1 MLLPRLVAHLGHY
14 CVQRCNYCCR
24 KDNKDNVALHL
35 HAAIAMMLQNS
46 NYNNYL
52 TGYSKE
58 MAIKALK
65 CCRWQCHCL
74 PQSYPLFVCIS
85 HRDHLHVFT
94 ALMNAHSSQRRA
106 ILFLHFLL
114 PLSPSSAFACA
125 ILPLDYYILYIL
137 LVFLAAK
144 IKIYF
149 VILSFHLTC
158 ARCGAS
164 GVRILGKRHLVK
176 CFCDYAKSS

>member
-35 HAAIAMMLQNS
+35 HAAIAMMLQNN

-74 PQSYPLFVCIS
+74 PQSYPLFVRIS

-94 ALMNAHSSQRRA
+94 ALMNAHSYFVFTLSPPPLSVFRFR
-106 ILFLHFLL
+106 LRHPPFGLLHF
-114 PLSPSSAFACA
+114 
-125 ILPLDYYILYIL
+125 
-137 LVFLAAK
+137 
-144 IKIYF
+144 IYF
-149 VILSFHLTC
+149 VGIP
-158 ARCGAS
+158 CG
-164 GVRILGKRHLVK
+164 
-176 CFCDYAKSS
+176 

>member
-1 MLLPRLVAHLGHY
+1 
-14 CVQRCNYCCR
+14 
-24 KDNKDNVALHL
+24 
-35 HAAIAMMLQNS
+35 
-46 NYNNYL
+46 
-52 TGYSKE
+52 

-114 PLSPSSAFACA
+114 PLSP
-125 ILPLDYYILYIL
+125 LPLSLAPSFLWITTFYIL

-176 CFCDYAKSS
+176 CFCDYAQSS